1 MTETRSTSTGTSG
14 KDTRE
19 VIAIDGPVA
28 SGKTVVGRELA
39 KRLGWEMLDTGIMY
53 RALTWHALQAGSDLS
68 DHVALTEMAGQV
80 RIDVDKPTPGSIETS
95 SISIDG
101 VNVTAH
107 LRDPEVE
114 ASVSIV
120 AAVPGVR
127 EHMVAEQRRLA
138 SRGRLVMV
146 GRDIGTVVVP
156 NAAIKVYLTA
166 SPETRAKRR
175 ASEMRTT
182 GRDVSDDQVQ
192 DEIIRRDGRDANRDA
207 SPLRAADGAIQLDT
221 TNLDRDAVVE
231 AVVELVRRRVPGVW
245 S

>member
-1 MTETRSTSTGTSG
+1 M
-14 KDTRE
+14 
-19 VIAIDGPVA
+19 IAIDGPVA

-53 RALTWHALQAGSDLS
+53 RALTWQALQARTDLS
-68 DHVALTEMAGQV
+68 DQVALTEMAGRV
-80 RIDVDKPTPGSIETS
+80 RIDVDKPAPGSIETA

-101 VNVTAH
+101 VDVTAH

-138 SRGRLVMV
+138 TRGRLVMV

-156 NAAIKVYLTA
+156 DAAIKVYLTA

-175 ASEMRTT
+175 ASEMRMS
-182 GRDVSDDQVQ
+182 GRKVSDDEVQ
-192 DEIIRRDGRDANRDA
+192 DEIIRRDGRDANREA
-207 SPLRAADGAIQLDT
+207 SPLRAAQGAINLDT
-221 TNLDRDAVVE
+221 TDLDRDAVVQ
-231 AVVELVRRRVPGVW
+231 AVVDLVRKRVPGVL